1 MQRKWINRMKIQSK
15 EWEKVFVHYT
25 VDKGLVSKIHK
36 ELQQL
41 NNRNK
46 QTKNSPK
53 TPHKNG

>member
-1 MQRKWINRMKIQSK
+1 MKIQSK

-25 VDKGLVSKIHK
+25 VNKGLVFKIHK

-41 NNRNK
+41 SNRNR

-53 TPHKNG
+53 TPCENGQITV